1 MLIIAPK
8 KCKCNRENKQ
18 ILKNG
23 PREYSTVELNNFARI
38 GKGVI
43 TKSIGLQK
51 NYIDVYEKGERKLN
65 ERQSGCLYCPVY
77 QAKCQMREFN
87 VTDALNFLECQ
98 CKGCSQA
105 VYTTEYKICKKYINE
120 KNRFGY
126 QHTLKSYSIKLLLVY
141 HFLQPDAYGTLKDVS
156 IKGLAELI
164 GCTTATVK
172 ANNKV
177 LEEYGYCYI
186 CDSGLYNNHI
196 NVFLPEY
203 KDYHKTAAEGGRGY
217 ITMSVSM
224 MEKILGIKGLNTL
237 RLNLK
242 GILEV
247 DNASFGNTE
256 NPEMSSTTTSYKKI
270 RGFLPNYCKRNVII
284 KALQQDSS
292 IFNLTYH
299 DNAVTFS
306 IHPEFAQKNMRE
318 SMLINEEARIKEYI
332 ENLNQTLSMAGENY
346 IKGADPIVDARIEGY
361 RIADTSKHT
370 MLVLSD
376 KDYKDLASMCVQYN
390 RDLVQSAV
398 ITAYNNYTVHERDIR
413 NFGGMIRAI
422 IRRRLSTSRAA

>member
-1 MLIIAPK
+1 MK
-8 KCKCNRENKQ
+8 
-18 ILKNG
+18 
-23 PREYSTVELNNFARI
+23 LNNFARI

-51 NYIDVYEKGERKLN
+51 NYIDVYEKEEQKLD
-65 ERQSGCLYCPVY
+65 EQQSGCLYCPVY
-77 QAKCQMREFN
+77 QAKCQMREVD
-87 VTDALNFLECQ
+87 VTDALDFLECQ

-105 VYTTEYKICKKYINE
+105 VYTTGYKVCKKYINE
-120 KNRFGY
+120 KNQFGY
-126 QHTLKSYSIKLLLVY
+126 QPTLKSYSIKLLLVY

-164 GCTTATVK
+164 GCTAATVR

-186 CDSGLYNNHI
+186 CDSGLYDNHI

-224 MEKILGIKGLNTL
+224 VKKILDIKGLNTL

-256 NPEMSSTTTSYKKI
+256 DPEMSATTTSYKKI
-270 RGFLPNYCKRNVII
+270 RGFLPDYCRRNVII
-284 KALQQDSS
+284 KALQQDNS
-292 IFNLTYH
+292 IFDLTYH
-299 DNAVTFS
+299 DNAVTFN

-318 SMLINEEARIKEYI
+318 SMLENEEANIKRYI
-332 ENLNQTLSMAGENY
+332 ENLNQTLSAAGEDY
-346 IKGADPIVDARIEGY
+346 IKGANPIVDARMAGY

-370 MLVLSD
+370 MLILSD

-390 RDLVQSAV
+390 RDIVQSAV
-398 ITAYNNYTVHERDIR
+398 ITAYNNYTVHGREIR

-422 IRRRLSTSRAA
+422 IRRCLSASRAA